1 MKFILILALAGLLS
15 TANAISR
22 EADCCNGGICCL
34 PLPCCH

>member
-1 MKFILILALAGLLS
+1 MKFILIVALAGLLS

-22 EADCCNGGICCL
+22 EADCCNGGACCL